1 MRKLF
6 ILSFIV
12 TLFATASHATVRRIG
27 YWGTP
32 VSGVDYTTFALAQ
45 TASSNGDTIYF
56 FPTSSAYGGINVTKQ
71 LVIIGGGYLL
81 DASLTTTSKGNNNLQ
96 YFKNET
102 AIGSVSFET
111 GSSGSKVFGIIGQFY
126 IGNLLTSVVSNIEIN
141 RCQASLI
148 YIYSSSAN
156 DIRVYNCILYSSYIQ
171 NAFATSSVTNLR
183 VYNCLDINM
192 NSTMISWSSTG
203 ALTGE
208 FVNNSGGNLNI
219 GISGS
224 LVVNN
229 NIFTQLQTTNNAN
242 CVFNNNLIRGLAASY
257 TLAGA
262 GNVYNNFSN
271 SNPGTPVNNTVMQ
284 GWPFQSTFSADE
296 RFRLAAASPAIGIGL
311 GGVDAGMTGGP
322 LPYKLSGIPP
332 IPSIYSLSSPQ
343 GNNPSGS
350 TITINLSTR
359 GNN

>member
-6 ILSFIV
+6 ILTVIV
-12 TLFATASHATVRRIG
+12 SLLATTAQATVRRIG

-56 FPTSSAYGGINVTKQ
+56 FPSNAGYGGITVTKQ

-102 AIGSVSFET
+102 AISSTAFET
-111 GSSGSKVFGIIGQFY
+111 GSSGSKIFGIIGQFY
-126 IGNLLTSVVSNIEIN
+126 IGNSLASVVSNIEIN

-148 YIYSSSAN
+148 YFYSSSAN

-171 NAFATSSVTNLR
+171 NALTTSSVTNLR
-183 VYNCLDINM
+183 VYNCLDLNMGGAMIN
-192 NSTMISWSSTG
+192 WSSTG

-208 FVNNSGGNLNI
+208 FVNNTGGSLNI

-229 NIFTQLQTTNNAN
+229 NIFVSLQTTNNAN
-242 CVFNNNLIRGLAASY
+242 CVFNNNLIRGLASSY
-257 TLAGA
+257 TIAGA
-262 GNVYNNFSN
+262 NNVYNNFPN
-271 SNPGTPVNNTVMQ
+271 GNPGNTTNNTVMQ

-296 RFRLAAASPAIGIGL
+296 RFRLAASSPAIGIGL
-311 GGVDAGMTGGP
+311 GGVDAGMTGST

-350 TITINLSTR
+350 TITINLSTK

>member
-6 ILSFIV
+6 IFGLIV

-56 FPTSSAYGGINVTKQ
+56 FSSSSAYGGINVSKQ

-81 DASLTTTSKGNNNLQ
+81 DPALTSTSKGNPNLQ

-102 AIGSVSFET
+102 SINSITFET
-111 GSSGSKVFGIIGQFY
+111 GSAGSKVFGVISQFY
-126 IGNLLTSVVSNIEIN
+126 IGSVAGSLVSNIEIN
-141 RCQASLI
+141 RCQVS
-148 YIYSSSAN
+148 YMQFTSNSAN
-156 DIRVYNCILYSSYIQ
+156 DIRVYNCIVYSSFINSSG
-171 NAFATSSVTNLR
+171 NASVTNLR
-183 VYNCLDINM
+183 VYNCVDLNLNGAMINW
-192 NSTMISWSSTG
+192 TSTG
-203 ALTGE
+203 NLTGE
-208 FVNNSGGNLNI
+208 FVNNTCYNI
-219 GISGS
+219 NVNISGS

-242 CVFNNNLIRGLAASY
+242 CVFNNNLIRGLASSY
-257 TLAGA
+257 TLSGA

-271 SNPGTPVNNTVMQ
+271 SNPGTPVNNTVLQ

-296 RFRLAAASPAIGIGL
+296 RYRLAAASPAIGIGL

-350 TITINLSTR
+350 TITINLSTK

>member
-1 MRKLF
+1 MRKIFILTLF
-6 ILSFIV
+6 ISLLSNS
-12 TLFATASHATVRRIG
+12 LFATVRRIG

-45 TASSNGDTIYF
+45 TASSNGDTIYY
-56 FPTSSAYGGINVTKQ
+56 FPSSTTYGGINVTKQ

-81 DASLTTTSKGNNNLQ
+81 DASLTGTSKGNANLQ

-102 AIGSVSFET
+102 AISSTTFET
-111 GSSGSKVFGIIGQFY
+111 GSSGSKIFGVIGQIY
-126 IGNLLTSVVSNIEIN
+126 IGSSTTSVVSNIEIN
-141 RCQASLI
+141 RCQVSYMLF
-148 YIYSSSAN
+148 YPTSAN
-156 DIRVYNCILYSSYIQ
+156 DIRVYNCIVYSSFIN
-171 NAFATSSVTNLR
+171 NASATSSVTNLR
-183 VYNCLDINM
+183 VYNCVDLNLNGAMINW
-192 NSTMISWSSTG
+192 TSTG
-203 ALTGE
+203 TLTGE
-208 FVNNSGGNLNI
+208 FVNNTCYNINI

-229 NIFTQLQTTNNAN
+229 NIFTQLQTTNNGN

-262 GNVYNNFSN
+262 GNVYNNFSS
-271 SNPGTPVNNTVMQ
+271 SNPGTPANNTVMQ

-296 RFRLAAASPAIGIGL
+296 RYRLAAGSPAIGIGL
-311 GGVDAGMTGGP
+311 GGVDAGMTGST